1 MINVYYWKPDSDSK
15 SIDGGSIV
23 SCPIS
28 SLGDGCQS
36 LGLTNLPEPYPDSMA
51 ASLDFIYLGYGA
63 GAADNDKTGYIY
75 RCPLTS
81 GGVCVQFG
89 DAGNRPILSLVLAN
103 GRLYAGLGRDG
114 IASFKE
120 GLIWNCDPTVA
131 NSCYDFSNPGKTDVN
146 ALAVGVGALVIYG
159 RPC

>member
-1 MINVYYWKPDSDSK
+1 
-15 SIDGGSIV
+15 
-23 SCPIS
+23 
-28 SLGDGCQS
+28 
-36 LGLTNLPEPYPDSMA
+36 MA

-131 NSCYDFSNPGKTDVN
+131 NSCYDFKNPGKTDVN
-146 ALAVGVGALVIYG
+146 ALAVGVGAPGYLWAGLANGIIWRCSLDEANSCLNWYETEKPVVSISFDDEDG
-159 RPC
+159 TTFDKW